1 MTLIKINL
9 RKLEEFS
16 FFELHGGQIT
26 IPERLTNLKGLQK
39 KIIFKIA
46 KFEEGK

>member
-1 MTLIKINL
+1 MTLTKINL

-16 FFELHGGQIT
+16 FSELYGGQIT
-26 IPERLTNLKGLQK
+26 IPERLTYLKGLQK

-46 KFEEGK
+46 KIEEGR